1 MKTKKPNFRLGGL
14 LLLPTLFCLSGLSA
28 VDGKEI
34 DLLTPKAISLNKNWI
49 LEKGILFPS
58 ETPGGIIWS
67 KEQFDDFEI
76 SLQYKTSNKANSGL
90 FFRTDPKN
98 AVQGGFEIQIA
109 SPGIY
114 SGKHVVGSLYDAK
127 EPMVEAGKPDGEWNR
142 LKLICKGSEFTA
154 HLNGKKI
161 IDLNIDDWNEESI
174 NKALSTYQE
183 QNNLKVPQVNQP
195 VRIALTGKTKSPGL
209 GLTLVIFGKELSLK
223 RIEKLLTF

>member
-28 VDGKEI
+28 MDGKEI

-161 IDLNIDDWNEESI
+161 IDLNIDDWNEP
-174 NKALSTYQE
+174 NKNPDGSKNKFKTALNE
-183 QNNLKVPQVNQP
+183 LPQKGHFGLQYHGQP
-195 VRIALTGKTKSPGL
+195 VWFRNININPL
-209 GLTLVIFGKELSLK
+209 
-223 RIEKLLTF
+223 

>member
-1 MKTKKPNFRLGGL
+1 MKTKKLNFRLGGL

-114 SGKHVVGSLYDAK
+114 
-127 EPMVEAGKPDGEWNR
+127 
-142 LKLICKGSEFTA
+142 
-154 HLNGKKI
+154 
-161 IDLNIDDWNEESI
+161 
-174 NKALSTYQE
+174 
-183 QNNLKVPQVNQP
+183 
-195 VRIALTGKTKSPGL
+195 
-209 GLTLVIFGKELSLK
+209 
-223 RIEKLLTF
+223 

>member
-1 MKTKKPNFRLGGL
+1 
-14 LLLPTLFCLSGLSA
+14 
-28 VDGKEI
+28 
-34 DLLTPKAISLNKNWI
+34 
-49 LEKGILFPS
+49 

-76 SLQYKTSNKANSGL
+76 SLQYKTSNMANSGL

-142 LKLICKGSEFTA
+142 LKLICNESEFTA

-161 IDLNIDDWNEESI
+161 IDLNIDDWNEP
-174 NKALSTYQE
+174 NKNPDGSKNKFKVALNE
-183 QNNLKVPQVNQP
+183 LPQKGHFGLQYHGQP
-195 VRIALTGKTKSPGL
+195 VWFRNIKIKPL
-209 GLTLVIFGKELSLK
+209 
-223 RIEKLLTF
+223 